1 MAEEGLTVAK
11 TEQYV
16 EELLHPAPDKPARK
30 KPAFIIKD
38 VRLFL
43 NTVTRGLSIMKSAGV
58 NANCKRQE
66 TADSIQL
73 TITIPKS

>member
-1 MAEEGLTVAK
+1 M
-11 TEQYV
+11 
-16 EELLHPAPDKPARK
+16 EELLPPAPGKPARK
-30 KPAFIIKD
+30 KPAFILKD

-43 NTVTRGLSIMKSAGV
+43 NTVTRGMSMMKSAGV

-66 TADSIQL
+66 TADAIQL